1 MPCISILMMEWK
13 KRVSRLTDTDIK
25 RAAQQHLQG
34 IEDSLEHD
42 LMDACMP
49 HDEMDDIEEYITDA
63 FAVGAKWGAQRV
75 IKDLWHS
82 ASEEPPRY
90 DDYLVKTMQG
100 CTDVALYDMEGWH
113 QPYIGGGDVVL
124 WLDLADIQQ

>member
-1 MPCISILMMEWK
+1 MSTHIN
-13 KRVSRLTDTDIK
+13 DTDIK

-63 FAVGAKWGAQRV
+63 FAVGAKWGAQRA
-75 IKDLWHS
+75 IKDLWHD

-90 DDYLVKTMQG
+90 DTYLVKTMQG
-100 CTDVALYDMEGWH
+100 CIDTAHYNMEGWYK
-113 QPYIGGGDVVL
+113 PYIGGGDVVL